1 MSKKR
6 QTFGQVLRE
15 ARLAKGITLRKFA
28 EMVGISPT
36 YLSQVEQDH
45 VDPPTAERVHTMA
58 NLLGANA
65 DEWTALAGRVPE
77 DLPGIIQKQPTAMP
91 ELLREASGLTAEQ
104 LRFLREQARK
114 LKERG
119 TPGGRKDERQRPELS
134 TAS

>member
-36 YLSQVEQDH
+36 YLSQVEHDN
-45 VDPPTAERVHTMA
+45 VDPPTAERVHKMA
-58 NLLGANA
+58 NLLGASA

-77 DLPGIIQKQPTAMP
+77 DLPAIIQKQPTAMP
-91 ELLREASGLTAEQ
+91 ELLREASGLTADQ

-119 TPGGRKDERQRPELS
+119 TPGGAEG
-134 TAS
+134 